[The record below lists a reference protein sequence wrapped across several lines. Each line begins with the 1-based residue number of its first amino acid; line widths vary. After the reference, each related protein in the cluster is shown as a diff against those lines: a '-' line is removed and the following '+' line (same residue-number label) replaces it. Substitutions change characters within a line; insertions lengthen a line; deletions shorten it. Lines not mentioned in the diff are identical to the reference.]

1 MPTEFLNPQ
10 ADRCVPS
17 DPTPGVLKLMLDT
30 NIADDLLVRLLLLP
44 TLRAAVE
51 SGRIELLVTHL
62 QIDEVMEI
70 PDIKSER
77 RDALVNVL
85 ASLPARRVDTYG
97 DVMGRTRM
105 GYGMM
110 ASGEHSLLYNELING
125 NIRHQ
130 EDALIVLTAA
140 YLWAHVVSN
149 NTKDMPRMAK
159 RVGIHSYTTRELLDR
174 LPSLH

>member
-1 MPTEFLNPQ
+1 MPTEFLKPQ
-10 ADRCVPS
+10 ADRCAPS

-44 TLRAAVE
+44 TLRAAVD
-51 SGRIELLVTHL
+51 SGRVELLVTHL

-70 PDIKSER
+70 PDSRSER

-105 GYGMM
+105 GHGMM
-110 ASGEHSLLYNELING
+110 ASTEHSRLYNELISG
-125 NIRHQ
+125 NIRYQ
-130 EDALIVLTAA
+130 EDALMVLTAA
-140 YLWAHVVSN
+140 WFWAEVVSN

-159 RVGIHSYTTRELLDR
+159 RVGINSYTTRELLDLLPR
-174 LPSLH
+174 LR